1 MEARAGI
8 EPAIELLQSPAL
20 PLGYP
25 ASQRTRHFRA
35 EWPPF
40 KFLVKQESLLACK
53 TPKIS
58 DKKIG
63 DNIRF
68 VNTNESFIQPVLPD
82 RQVRTVKA
90 K

>member
-25 ASQRTRHFRA
+25 ASQRTRHLRA
-35 EWPPF
+35 QAPPF

-53 TPKIS
+53 TPKRS

-63 DNIRF
+63 DDIRF
-68 VNTNESFIQPVLPD
+68 VNTHEPFIQPVLLN
-82 RQVRTVKA
+82 RQLGRVETQ
-90 K
+90 